1 MYRRVHKEERK
12 IRNGKVLVFM
22 ERKTDGGLK
31 SRSDPIKDRKV
42 SDKIL
47 KKCFLESRI
56 LYFSVVLLIL
66 SFTNPSRPFQCH
78 IQQENEVSLQTR
90 GFPS

>member
-1 MYRRVHKEERK
+1 MYRRVRKEERK
-12 IRNGKVLVFM
+12 IRKGKVLVFM

-47 KKCFLESRI
+47 KICFFGEQNPLFFSRSPHTFI
-56 LYFSVVLLIL
+56 
-66 SFTNPSRPFQCH
+66 H
-78 IQQENEVSLQTR
+78 
-90 GFPS
+90 